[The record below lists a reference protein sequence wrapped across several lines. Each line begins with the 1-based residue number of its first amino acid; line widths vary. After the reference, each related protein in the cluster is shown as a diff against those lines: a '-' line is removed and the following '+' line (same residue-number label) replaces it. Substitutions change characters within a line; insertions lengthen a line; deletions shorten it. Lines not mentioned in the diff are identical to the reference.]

1 MEDLVYNIEDPS
13 IFYKNYDKNK
23 NITSPILS
31 KYEKTIVLYNR
42 IQLISNGSI
51 PLIDNPDEFDSI
63 YEIVEEKLKKKKIP
77 FILKRKIGDTF
88 EYWKLEDLIIN

>member
-1 MEDLVYNIEDPS
+1 MDDLVYNIEDPS

-63 YEIVEEKLKKKKIP
+63 YEIVEEELKKKKIP
-77 FILKRKIGDTF
+77 FILKRKIGNTF